1 MNKKEMAKQIRGAM
15 DYRYDSGNKIVVI
28 RWDDNTQV
36 TVASNVH
43 VVNPVLKC
51 KRYSRGEHKQIE
63 IDTPSMIR
71 NLELDGCP
79 SKENLFGQS
88 TLLMNATYIVF
99 PWSDL

>member
-1 MNKKEMAKQIRGAM
+1 MTKQTIDDM

-28 RWDDNTQV
+28 RWDGSTQV
-36 TVASNVH
+36 TVASNAH

-63 IDTPSMIR
+63 IDMPSMIR

-79 SKENLFGQS
+79 LKENLFGQS